1 MFVNV
6 SMPSYDSL
14 GAAPTFG
21 TSSSSET
28 ATPARNAS
36 TTATPNPVRALRFI
50 MFSIRYTQAQPKEK
64 APWGVL
70 LCGMPCACMLSR
82 QERLDT
88 GDLVGGRPIARPD
101 HALDDAPVA
110 VEEEAL
116 GESPDAVLPSHLAI
130 GIVEH
135 RKRQLHLID

>member
-50 MFSIRYTQAQPKEK
+50 MRSIRYTRAQPKK
-64 APWGVL
+64 KPPWVAL
-70 LCGMPCACMLSR
+70 LCGMPCTRMLCC
-82 QERLDT
+82 QERLDS
-88 GDLVGGRPIARPD
+88 GDLVGGRPVARTD
-101 HALDDAPVA
+101 HALDDAPIA
-110 VEEEAL
+110 IEKEAL
-116 GESPDAVLPSHLAI
+116 RKAPDAVLPAHLAVR
-130 GIVEH
+130 IVEH
-135 RKRQLHLID
+135 RKRQLHL